1 MMKISPLFW
10 VVILVS
16 ILSQKNLFV
25 QANENENEAESAY
38 KLPEGLELELIVEL
52 SRHGERAS
60 KKIFNLTDG
69 ENFDVGSKELTR
81 TGAVSHHA
89 IGGGLKKEFDH
100 LGYINTNAYNRNEVY
115 VQSSYKERT
124 IHSAMAQLE
133 GLYARDVTWPATNIT
148 DFEINFVPIKDDKF
162 MVISNE
168 TCKRF
173 AQGIKALQ

>member
-69 ENFDVGSKELTR
+69 ENFDVGSKELTK
-81 TGAVSHHA
+81 TGAISHHA
-89 IGGGLKKEFDH
+89 IGSGLKKEFDH
-100 LGYINTNAYNRNEVY
+100 LAYIDTGAYNHDEVY

-124 IHSAMAQLE
+124 IHSAMA
-133 GLYARDVTWPATNIT
+133 
-148 DFEINFVPIKDDKF
+148 
-162 MVISNE
+162 
-168 TCKRF
+168 
-173 AQGIKALQ
+173 